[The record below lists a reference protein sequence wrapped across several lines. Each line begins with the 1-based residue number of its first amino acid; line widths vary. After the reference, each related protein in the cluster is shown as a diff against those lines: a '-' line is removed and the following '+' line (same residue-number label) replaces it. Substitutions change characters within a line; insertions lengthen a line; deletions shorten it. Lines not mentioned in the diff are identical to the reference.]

1 TLLATDSAVG
11 PVRRIA
17 RKTKKLSLG
26 VFIRLNSLS
35 SLLSDCPQFLRC
47 RHITSGVS
55 GRYDLIHRLIHAAVA
70 GVEVPAPGVAGYDR
84 VRARRQSRG
93 TEAGMTAAVKKGRAG
108 QRGGGCRARAP
119 FDEGDIAGRRSATA
133 RHGSCKGD
141 RLPSG
146 RRIGRGS

>member
-1 TLLATDSAVG
+1 TDSAVG

-70 GVEVPAPGVAGYDR
+70 GVESPVAAVAGCDH
-84 VRARRQSRG
+84 VGARRKSRG
-93 TEAGMTAAVKKGRAG
+93 AEAGMTAAV
-108 QRGGGCRARAP
+108 
-119 FDEGDIAGRRSATA
+119 E
-133 RHGSCKGD
+133 
-141 RLPSG
+141 
-146 RRIGRGS
+146 